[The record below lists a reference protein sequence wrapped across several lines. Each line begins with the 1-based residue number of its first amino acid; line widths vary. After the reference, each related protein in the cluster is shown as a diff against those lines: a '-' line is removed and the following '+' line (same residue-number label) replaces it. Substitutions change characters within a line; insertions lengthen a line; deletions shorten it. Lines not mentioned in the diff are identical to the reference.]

1 MKRKILLVFLAVLAL
16 PLAGLR
22 AQELIIPEG
31 FDVVDSLVYRPATAV
46 DSTLVGRSVFS
57 MVEVNQPASV
67 ATAMD
72 SHIANNRAKAMTGY
86 RVRIFF
92 DNKQNARQMSEQ
104 VQRSF
109 EASHPGIVAHRS
121 FASPFFKVTVGDF
134 RTKSEAMQ
142 LLQQISREYSSAFVV
157 KENIDYPPVDRE
169 HSYVVDTVLV
179 LRPTGTR

>member
-1 MKRKILLVFLAVLAL
+1 MKRKILTVLVAL
-16 PLAGLR
+16 VAPLLGAR
-22 AQELIIPEG
+22 AQELVVPEG
-31 FDVVDSLVYRPATAV
+31 YTVVDSLVIRPATAV

-57 MVEVNQPASV
+57 LVEVNQPASV
-67 ATAMD
+67 ETAMD
-72 SHIANNRAKAMTGY
+72 SHIANNRAKSMTGY

-109 EASHPGIVAHRS
+109 QAAHPDIVAHRS

-157 KENIDYPPVDRE
+157 KENIDYPPVDKE
-169 HSYVVDTVLV
+169 HSYVVDTVKV
-179 LRPTGTR
+179 LKPAGAR